1 MGDGMTFKRTKKK
14 PPRAK
19 GEGSIFQRPDGMWVG
34 SVEAGYDANGK
45 RRQKRVYSMDYRK
58 LVDKLNDVKSEL
70 ADGLNLDRTVTVTKW
85 LDYWLPNI
93 HRERIRPTTYDD
105 YRSTVANIAKTVG
118 HKRLVDLTPAD
129 VRRMHTQIGRGQR
142 RAQKAHVVL
151 HKALKD
157 AVAEG
162 LLKRNPVD
170 AVDPPEVRKG
180 VRAAI
185 PIADVQKLLSYAAE
199 HRNPMEATRWLL
211 LFLTGT
217 RQGESLGLTWD
228 RVDLKRGAIDISWQL
243 QQLKRQHGCGDKT
256 DKGWRCGRKQRCPTP
271 AWDMPIKFEYT
282 PLHDS
287 LALTRPKSQ
296 SGRRWVPIIEPLRLA
311 LADLHTRDTGP
322 NPHNLVF
329 HRADGTPT
337 PPRDDYG
344 AWKQLL
350 ADAGLPDVPLH
361 ATRHTAAT
369 VLRAAGAD
377 EQTRMEILGHNSPDV
392 TRIYAHADQARNS
405 TMMDALGVLAPSTTK
420 APPRE
425 P

>member
-1 MGDGMTFKRTKKK
+1 MAFQKKPGKKR

-19 GEGSIFQRPDGMWVG
+19 GEGGIFQRPDGMWVG

-45 RRQKRVYSMDYRK
+45 RRQKRVYSKDYRK
-58 LVDKLNDVKSEL
+58 LVDKLNEVKSEQ

-85 LDYWLPNI
+85 LDYWLPQI

-105 YRSTVANIAKTVG
+105 YRCTVNNIKRTIG
-118 HKRLVDLTPAD
+118 NKRLIDLTPAD
-129 VRRMHTQIGRGQR
+129 VRRMHTHIGRGQR

-157 AVAEG
+157 ALAEG
-162 LLKRNPVD
+162 LLRRNVVD

-180 VRAAI
+180 ERAAMAI
-185 PIADVQKLLSYAAE
+185 TDVQKLLSYAAGN
-199 HRNPMEATRWLL
+199 RNHMEATRWLL

-228 RVDLKRGAIDISWQL
+228 RVDLERGAIDISWQL
-243 QQLKRQHGCGDKT
+243 QQLKRAHGCGDKT
-256 DKGWRCGRKQRCPTP
+256 DKGWPCTRKQRCPTP
-271 AWDMPIKFEYT
+271 VWDMPIKFEYE

-311 LADLHTRDTGP
+311 LVELHRVDGSP
-322 NPHNLVF
+322 NPHGLVF
-329 HRADGTPT
+329 HRGDGTPV

-344 AWKQLL
+344 AWKKLL
-350 ADAGLPDVPLH
+350 ADTGLPDVPLH
-361 ATRHTAAT
+361 TTRHTAAT

-377 EQTRMEILGHNSPDV
+377 EQTRMEILGHNSPEV

-405 TMMDALGVLAPSTTK
+405 TMMDALGVLAPPPNAKS
-420 APPRE
+420 APTP
-425 P
+425 